1 MKVNTYKDECELSF
15 KMSKKKDL
23 EEIRKLVE
31 NCKNCNLYKTRNK
44 TVFGEGSLN
53 AKIMLIGE
61 APGRNEDIQGRP
73 FVGKAGKILDDLLDF
88 IDLKRNNVY
97 ITNILICRPPKNR
110 NPLKKEINIC
120 KKYLDLQ
127 IDIIQPDIIVPMGN
141 FSISDIL
148 NKFDLKV
155 DKISNIH
162 GNIYKIDNKLQNI
175 KIIPLYHPAFAIY
188 NKNIKNTLFNDF
200 KSIKKALN
208 KI

>member
-1 MKVNTYKDECELSF
+1 MP
-15 KMSKKKDL
+15 KKKDL

-53 AKIMLIGE
+53 ARIMLIGE
-61 APGRNEDIQGRP
+61 APGHNEDIQGRP
-73 FVGKAGKILDDLLDF
+73 FVGKAGKILDDLLDS
-88 IDLKRNNVY
+88 IDLKRSNVY

-110 NPLKKEINIC
+110 NPLKKEINRCI
-120 KKYLDLQ
+120 KYLDLQ
-127 IDIIQPDIIVPMGN
+127 INIIQPNILVPMGN
-141 FSISDIL
+141 FSTSYIL

-162 GNIYKIDNKLQNI
+162 GKIYKIHNKLHNI

-188 NKNIKNTLFNDF
+188 NKNIKNILFNDF
-200 KSIKKALN
+200 KSVTKALD

>member
-1 MKVNTYKDECELSF
+1 MP
-15 KMSKKKDL
+15 KKKDL

-53 AKIMLIGE
+53 ARIMLIGE
-61 APGRNEDIQGRP
+61 APGHNEDIQGRP
-73 FVGKAGKILDDLLDF
+73 FVGKAGKILDDLLDS
-88 IDLKRNNVY
+88 IDLKRSNVY

-110 NPLKKEINIC
+110 NPLKKEINRCI
-120 KKYLDLQ
+120 KYLDLQ
-127 IDIIQPDIIVPMGN
+127 INIIQPNILVPMGN
-141 FSISDIL
+141 FSTSYIL

-162 GNIYKIDNKLQNI
+162 GKIYKIHNKLHNI

-188 NKNIKNTLFNDF
+188 NKNIKNTLFTDF
-200 KSIKKALN
+200 KFIKKVLD

>member
-1 MKVNTYKDECELSF
+1 
-15 KMSKKKDL
+15 MSKKKDL

-73 FVGKAGKILDDLLDF
+73 FVGKAGKILDDLLYS

-127 IDIIQPDIIVPMGN
+127 IDIIQPNIIVTMGN
-141 FSISDIL
+141 FSTSDIL

-162 GNIYKIDNKLQNI
+162 GNIYKIYNKLRNI
-175 KIIPLYHPAFAIY
+175 KIIPLYHPAYAIY
-188 NKNIKNTLFNDF
+188 NKNIKNILFNDF

-208 KI
+208 KK

>member
-1 MKVNTYKDECELSF
+1 
-15 KMSKKKDL
+15 MSKKEDIKK
-23 EEIRKLVE
+23 IRNLVK
-31 NCKNCNLYKTRNK
+31 NCKKCILHKTRNK
-44 TVFGEGSLN
+44 TVFGEGCLD

-73 FVGKAGKILDDLLDF
+73 FVGKAGRILDDLLDSV
-88 IDLKRNNVY
+88 DLKRNNVY

-127 IDIIQPDIIVPMGN
+127 IDIIQPNIIVPMGN
-141 FSISDIL
+141 FSTSYIL

-155 DKISNIH
+155 DKISNTH
-162 GNIYKIDNKLQNI
+162 GRIYNIKNKLQNI

-200 KSIKKALN
+200 KSIKKALD
-208 KI
+208 KK

>member
-1 MKVNTYKDECELSF
+1 
-15 KMSKKKDL
+15 MSKKKDL
-23 EEIRKLVE
+23 EEILNLVE
-31 NCKNCNLYKTRNK
+31 NCKKCILYKTRNK
-44 TVFGEGSLN
+44 PVFGEGSLN

-73 FVGKAGKILDDLLDF
+73 FVGKAGKILDDLLDSV
-88 IDLKRNNVY
+88 DLKRNNVY

-127 IDIIQPDIIVPMGN
+127 IDIIQPNIIVPMGN
-141 FSISDIL
+141 FSTSYIL
-148 NKFDLKV
+148 NKFNLKV
-155 DKISNIH
+155 DKISNTH
-162 GNIYKIDNKLQNI
+162 GRIYKIKNKLQNI

-200 KSIKKALN
+200 KSIKKALD
-208 KI
+208 KK